1 MRVIYKI
8 ARLELSNLFFSPVA
22 WFLLVVLVFITGY
35 QFTGRLEELSRAQAY
50 GSSLYA
56 LSGNLFYG
64 LNGLWGT
71 MKQIL
76 YFAMPLLTMGL
87 ISQEYSLG
95 SIKLLYSSPIS
106 TRQIVVGKYMGIMFY
121 GLLVMLLLCIPVAV
135 AAVVVENFEWQAVL
149 TGLLG
154 LYLLWGLYSAIGL
167 FMSALTN
174 YQLVS
179 AICMLVM
186 LYILKWVSGIGQEY
200 PFIRDITYWL
210 SIESRVDN
218 FIKGLICSED
228 VLYFVILSAMF
239 VSFAVLK
246 MQLKRER
253 HAMWG
258 KIVRYVGVFVAA
270 MLLGYLT
277 SRPMVKFY
285 CDSTYTKANTLS
297 ETSQE
302 IVNALDGGMTITTY
316 SNLLGHDYRL
326 TPRNVR
332 RDMDRYE
339 NFLRFKPEMKLKY
352 VFYYA
357 ADTASASFKHY
368 HGNKTVDEAARYT
381 TELTGDKIQ
390 WYLTP
395 AEIAKNTEVAERG
408 YKFLCIV
415 ERENGQKEYL
425 RAFNDTRRLPSEKEI
440 VAVLRRFIKPA
451 PRIGFLTT
459 NTTRSIKTRN
469 NEDYYTLAD
478 EGHRFSLVNQGFDV
492 FSVSL
497 EKDRSYILDSL
508 DVLMVS
514 DPEGPYAAEDM
525 ETLREYVRRGKNLIL
540 AVKPASYKYLE
551 PLTSDLGL
559 VFEPGIL
566 VETPRKDVPANV
578 VSCEI
583 PLNSEAGFSRYFNT
597 RQFANYTAPGA
608 SAIDVK
614 GAGGF
619 TYIPTLVTK
628 DKRAWNELKTIDFI
642 NERATADTTMGEH
655 PGEKTVMVSLKRL
668 AANGEREQRI
678 VVMGDADLISLG
690 ELGSSR
696 RGVSSAN
703 GVLVDGIF
711 GWLVYDELP
720 LRTGHPAPI
729 DNRLE
734 LSMGGASALT
744 VALKWGLP
752 AVILCLGVMSLVRRK
767 KK

>member
-50 GSSLYA
+50 GSGLYA

-64 LNGLWGT
+64 LNGLWVT

-87 ISQEYSLG
+87 ISQEYGLG

-106 TRQIVVGKYMGIMFY
+106 TRQIVVGKYLGIMMY
-121 GLLVMLLLCIPVAV
+121 GLLVSALLCVPVAV

-179 AICMLVM
+179 AICMLVT
-186 LYILKWVSGIGQEY
+186 LYLLKWVSGVGQEY
-200 PFIRDITYWL
+200 PVVRDITYWL
-210 SIESRVDN
+210 SIESRADN

-239 VSFAVLK
+239 VSFTVLK
-246 MQLKRER
+246 LRLKRER
-253 HAMWG
+253 HSGWAKAG
-258 KIVRYVGVFVAA
+258 RYAAVFLAA

-285 CDSTYTKANTLS
+285 CDSTYTKSNTLS

-302 IVNALDGGMTITTY
+302 IVNGLEGGLTITTY
-316 SNLLGHDYRL
+316 SNLLGYDYRL

-339 NFLRFKPEMKLKY
+339 NFLRFKPETKLRY

-357 ADTASASFKHY
+357 ADTASAAFKHY
-368 HGNKTVDEAARYT
+368 HGNRTVEEAARYT
-381 TELTGDKIQ
+381 ADFAKDNLRR
-390 WYLTP
+390 YLSP
-395 AEIAKNTEVAERG
+395 EEIAKNADVVSHG
-408 YKFLCIV
+408 YKFLSVV
-415 ERENGQKEYL
+415 ERENGQKAYL

-440 VAVLRRFIKPA
+440 SAVLRRFIKPA
-451 PRIGFLTT
+451 PRIGFLET
-459 NTTRSIKTRN
+459 NTERRLSGRGN
-469 NEDYYTLAD
+469 GDYHSLAD

-492 FSVSL
+492 FSVRL
-497 EKDRSYILDSL
+497 PEDRSVVLDSL

-514 DPEGPYAAEDM
+514 DPSGDYAPEVM

-540 AVKPASYKYLE
+540 AVKPDSYE
-551 PLTSDLGL
+551 RVAPLASDLGL
-559 VFEPGIL
+559 SFEPGIL
-566 VETPRKDVPANV
+566 VETPREEVPANV

-583 PLNSEAGFSRYFNT
+583 PEAGQAGYSRYFNV
-597 RQFANYTAPGA
+597 RQFANYTVPGA
-608 SAIDVK
+608 SPIVVK

-619 TYIPTLVTK
+619 TYTPTLVTK
-628 DKRAWNELKTIDFI
+628 DKRAWNERQTIDFI
-642 NERATADTTMGEH
+642 NERATADTLHGERV
-655 PGEKTVMVSLKRL
+655 GERTVMVSLTRTV
-668 AANGEREQRI
+668 NDREQRI
-678 VVMGDADLISLG
+678 VVMGDADLISEG

-703 GVLVDGIF
+703 GVLTDGIF

-720 LRTGHPAPI
+720 LRTGHPRPI
-729 DNRLE
+729 DNHLS
-734 LSMGGASALT
+734 LSMGGASAVT
-744 VALKWGLP
+744 VVLKWAFP
-752 AVILCLGVMSLVRRK
+752 AAILVFGAFVLARRRRK
-767 KK
+767 

>member
-50 GSSLYA
+50 GSGLYA

-64 LNGLWGT
+64 LNGLWVT

-87 ISQEYSLG
+87 ISQEYGLG

-106 TRQIVVGKYMGIMFY
+106 TRQIVVGKYLGIMMY
-121 GLLVMLLLCIPVAV
+121 GLLVSALLCVPVAV

-179 AICMLVM
+179 AICMLVT
-186 LYILKWVSGIGQEY
+186 LYLLKWVSGVGQEY
-200 PFIRDITYWL
+200 PVVRDITYWL
-210 SIESRVDN
+210 SIESRADN

-228 VLYFVILSAMF
+228 VLYFVILSVMF
-239 VSFAVLK
+239 VCFAVLR
-246 MQLKRER
+246 MQMGRER
-253 HAMWG
+253 RTGWSKAG
-258 KIVRYVGVFVAA
+258 RYVGVFVAA

-285 CDSTYTKANTLS
+285 YDSTYTKSNTLS

-302 IVNALDGGMTITTY
+302 IVNGLEGGLTITTY

-339 NFLRFKPEMKLKY
+339 NFLRFKPETELKY

-368 HGNKTVDEAARYT
+368 HGSKTVEEAARYT
-381 TELTGDKIQ
+381 AELTGDNLR

-395 AEIAKNTEVAERG
+395 EEISKNADVVSHD
-408 YKFLCIV
+408 YKFLSVV
-415 ERENGQKEYL
+415 ERENGQKAYL

-440 VAVLRRFIKPA
+440 SAVLRSFLVPA
-451 PRIGFLTT
+451 PRIGFLET
-459 NTTRSIKTRN
+459 NTERRLAGRGN
-469 NEDYYTLAD
+469 GDYHSLAD
-478 EGHRFSLVNQGFDV
+478 ESFRFSPVNQGFDV
-492 FSVSL
+492 FSVSV
-497 EKDRSYILDSL
+497 EENRQMILDSL

-514 DPEGPYAAEDM
+514 DPSGDYAPEVM

-540 AVKPASYKYLE
+540 AVKPDSYE
-551 PLTSDLGL
+551 RVAPLASDLGL
-559 VFEPGIL
+559 SFEPGIL
-566 VETPRKDVPANV
+566 VETPREEVPANV

-583 PLNSEAGFSRYFNT
+583 PEAGQAGYSRYFNV
-597 RQFANYTAPGA
+597 RQFANYTVPGA
-608 SAIDVK
+608 SPIVVK

-619 TYIPTLVTK
+619 TYTPTLVTK
-628 DKRAWNELKTIDFI
+628 DKRAWNERQTIDFI
-642 NERATADTTMGEH
+642 NERATADTLHGERV
-655 PGEKTVMVSLKRL
+655 GERTVMVSLTRTV
-668 AANGEREQRI
+668 NDREQRI
-678 VVMGDADLISLG
+678 VVMGDADLISEG

-703 GVLVDGIF
+703 GVLTDGIF

-720 LRTGHPAPI
+720 LRTGHPRPI
-729 DNRLE
+729 DNHLS
-734 LSMGGASALT
+734 LSMGGASAVT
-744 VALKWGLP
+744 VVLKWAFP
-752 AVILCLGVMSLVRRK
+752 AAILVFGAFVLARRRRK
-767 KK
+767 